1 MGRSLVHLAVEG
13 KVVMKLFRTLL
24 ASVLVLTVSSS
35 VLAQAQ
41 YYPPPGEWE
50 RKAPEEVGM
59 DSTLSLI
66 HI

>member
-1 MGRSLVHLAVEG
+1 MGRSSVHLAAEE

-50 RKAPEEVGM
+50 HKPEECLEVPEPTPSG
-59 DSTLSLI
+59 S
-66 HI
+66 